1 MSNERIEFIEKPAL
15 INNQARLLYVSSSKY
30 EGDWHSQLHSH
41 HFTELFYVTKGC
53 GGFKIGADEFNVQE
67 NDFVIINPNTMH
79 TEVSRDRNPLEY
91 IVIAIDG
98 ISFEIP
104 EDSLKDYISC
114 NYANYKN
121 EILFYL
127 NLMVKESQAKNEL
140 YDDMCQQLMQVL
152 LINILRLNHINV
164 SLTQGKTIR
173 KEIFMIKN
181 YIDRNYHKEI
191 TLDTLAE
198 KTHMNKFY
206 LAHEFKNDVGVSPIS
221 YLLQRRIYESKYL
234 LRDTDLSISQIST
247 ILGFSSL
254 SYFAQAFKKSTN
266 FSPLQ
271 YRKNHQKYNK

>member
-1 MSNERIEFIEKPAL
+1 M
-15 INNQARLLYVSSSKY
+15 
-30 EGDWHSQLHSH
+30 
-41 HFTELFYVTKGC
+41 
-53 GGFKIGADEFNVQE
+53 
-67 NDFVIINPNTMH
+67 
-79 TEVSRDRNPLEY
+79 
-91 IVIAIDG
+91 
-98 ISFEIP
+98 
-104 EDSLKDYISC
+104 
-114 NYANYKN
+114 
-121 EILFYL
+121 YL
-127 NLMVKESQAKNEL
+127 
-140 YDDMCQQLMQVL
+140 
-152 LINILRLNHINV
+152 
-164 SLTQGKTIR
+164 LTQGKTIR

>member
-1 MSNERIEFIEKPAL
+1 MCIRDS
-15 INNQARLLYVSSSKY
+15 
-30 EGDWHSQLHSH
+30 
-41 HFTELFYVTKGC
+41 
-53 GGFKIGADEFNVQE
+53 
-67 NDFVIINPNTMH
+67 PNTMH

-152 LINILRLNHINV
+152 LINILRLNRINV

-181 YIDRNYHKEI
+181 YIDRNYHC
-191 TLDTLAE
+191 
-198 KTHMNKFY
+198 
-206 LAHEFKNDVGVSPIS
+206 
-221 YLLQRRIYESKYL
+221 LLYTSRCV
-234 LRDTDLSISQIST
+234 
-247 ILGFSSL
+247 
-254 SYFAQAFKKSTN
+254 
-266 FSPLQ
+266 
-271 YRKNHQKYNK
+271 

>member
-1 MSNERIEFIEKPAL
+1 ML
-15 INNQARLLYVSSSKY
+15 V
-30 EGDWHSQLHSH
+30 
-41 HFTELFYVTKGC
+41 
-53 GGFKIGADEFNVQE
+53 VQ
-67 NDFVIINPNTMH
+67 NMNPNTMH

-152 LINILRLNHINV
+152 LINILRLNRINV

-271 YRKNHQKYNK
+271 YRKNHKKYNK

>member
-152 LINILRLNHINV
+152 LINILRLN
-164 SLTQGKTIR
+164 
-173 KEIFMIKN
+173 
-181 YIDRNYHKEI
+181 
-191 TLDTLAE
+191 
-198 KTHMNKFY
+198 
-206 LAHEFKNDVGVSPIS
+206 
-221 YLLQRRIYESKYL
+221 
-234 LRDTDLSISQIST
+234 LR
-247 ILGFSSL
+247 
-254 SYFAQAFKKSTN
+254 
-266 FSPLQ
+266 
-271 YRKNHQKYNK
+271 